1 MLKIVRELA
10 VDNPLVLKIIMG
22 VIAVTFVI
30 SMGWYGIQSSDGDVV
45 VSVNGEDIKV
55 QDYRRSYN
63 RAVEYYREMYKDKF
77 DSDMLEKMNLKDKV
91 MEDLVA
97 RELWLEAANDLGLK
111 VSDDELRDGIMK
123 MKTFHREGNFD
134 RKLYERLLE
143 ANRLTV
149 AIFEESQREEFL
161 IEKVKGIIRDS
172 VSVSDSELNESFPLS
187 LPGGKGGAVAERLP
201 EELQRLK
208 KFVQFQKGEK
218 AVMSYAV
225 AMRAKAKIKVN
236 KELL

>member
-1 MLKIVRELA
+1 MAELPQISYGKEIGSHYHAQELALSKHFRNDFIGTPFRVPFLRRNNMLKIVRELA

-22 VIAVTFVI
+22 VIAITFVI

-63 RAVEYYREMYKDKF
+63 RAVDYYREMYKDKF
-77 DSDMLEKMNLKDKV
+77 DSDLLEKMNLKDKV

-97 RELWLEAANDLGLK
+97 RELWLESANDLGLR

-123 MKTFHREGNFD
+123 MKMFHKEGKFE

-143 ANRLTV
+143 TNRLSV
-149 AIFEESQREEFL
+149 AVFEESQRR
-161 IEKVKGIIRDS
+161 ISYR
-172 VSVSDSELNESFPLS
+172 
-187 LPGGKGGAVAERLP
+187 
-201 EELQRLK
+201 
-208 KFVQFQKGEK
+208 KGEGHYQGFCLC
-218 AVMSYAV
+218 V
-225 AMRAKAKIKVN
+225 R
-236 KELL
+236 

>member
-1 MLKIVRELA
+1 
-10 VDNPLVLKIIMG
+10 
-22 VIAVTFVI
+22 
-30 SMGWYGIQSSDGDVV
+30 
-45 VSVNGEDIKV
+45 
-55 QDYRRSYN
+55 
-63 RAVEYYREMYKDKF
+63 
-77 DSDMLEKMNLKDKV
+77 
-91 MEDLVA
+91 
-97 RELWLEAANDLGLK
+97 
-111 VSDDELRDGIMK
+111 
-123 MKTFHREGNFD
+123 
-134 RKLYERLLE
+134 
-143 ANRLTV
+143 RLTV

-161 IEKVKGIIRDS
+161 IEKMKGIIRDS
-172 VSVSDSELNESFPLS
+172 VAVSDSELNESFPLS

>member
-22 VIAVTFVI
+22 VIAITFVI

-63 RAVEYYREMYKDKF
+63 RAVDYYREMYKDKF
-77 DSDMLEKMNLKDKV
+77 DSDLLEKMNLRDKV

-97 RELWLEAANDLGLK
+97 RELWLESANDLGLR

-123 MKTFHREGNFD
+123 MKMFHKEGRFE

-143 ANRLTV
+143 TNRLTV
-149 AIFEESQREEFL
+149 AVFEESQRE
-161 IEKVKGIIRDS
+161 
-172 VSVSDSELNESFPLS
+172 
-187 LPGGKGGAVAERLP
+187 
-201 EELQRLK
+201 
-208 KFVQFQKGEK
+208 
-218 AVMSYAV
+218 
-225 AMRAKAKIKVN
+225 
-236 KELL
+236 